1 MSDQQRTIFIIILSC
16 LISFAFGLMIG
27 LSPNSKPAEK
37 EIIELNIELTKLK
50 IKRIK
55 GCRIMTELTDLE
67 ICERIA
73 EIEVVINVINNL
85 AVFVQ
90 FTSKVSTASV
100 ENITLNFRYTL
111 TYF

>member
-50 IKRIK
+50 IKELK
-55 GCRIMTELTDLE
+55 G
-67 ICERIA
+67 
-73 EIEVVINVINNL
+73 
-85 AVFVQ
+85 
-90 FTSKVSTASV
+90 V
-100 ENITLNFRYTL
+100 E
-111 TYF
+111 